1 MQRDTK
7 NVMRILNTFV
17 ILLILQGT
25 QLYAQPSEDR
35 PIRPRFVPIEVN
47 DLDTLIFIAIKYK
60 GLDSAFNASLA
71 ALEALQAS
79 NSHKDGI
86 IHLQGDQLTAYAN
99 LTENLKA
106 QNLTQNEL
114 FFIDKARLKTT
125 IRKQRKIIVGEGLGI
140 LLLLALILL

>member
-1 MQRDTK
+1 MP
-7 NVMRILNTFV
+7 V
-17 ILLILQGT
+17 
-25 QLYAQPSEDR
+25 
-35 PIRPRFVPIEVN
+35 EVN

-60 GLDSAFNASLA
+60 GLDSAYNASLA

-86 IHLQGDQLTAYAN
+86 IHLQGSQLTAYAN

-125 IRKQRKIIVGEGLGI
+125 IRKQRKVIIGEGLGI